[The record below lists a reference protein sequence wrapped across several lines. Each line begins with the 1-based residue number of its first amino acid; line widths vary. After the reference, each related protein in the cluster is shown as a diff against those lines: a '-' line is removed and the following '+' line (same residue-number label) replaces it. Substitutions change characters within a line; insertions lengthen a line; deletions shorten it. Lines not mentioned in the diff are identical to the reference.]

1 MTHTPTTPS
10 TLVALSDPQSAA
22 AEAFR
27 TVRTNIQF
35 AGLDRTLQLLTVT
48 SAGIDEGKSQVA
60 ANLAITMAQAEQRV
74 VLVDCDLRRPALHTL
89 FGLNNDVGITTMLL
103 ASEGTPAPLQ
113 QTSVPGLQL
122 LASGPLPPRPADI
135 LGSRRLGEI
144 LHALRA
150 VADVIIIDTPP
161 VLAVTDAVVLAPRV
175 DGVILVLRAGHTR
188 REPAKQARAV
198 LEKSKAN
205 IVGIVLNDAEL
216 NATTDYYG

>member
-1 MTHTPTTPS
+1 MTSAPMS
-10 TLVALSDPQSAA
+10 QSSLVALSDPQSAA

-27 TVRTNIQF
+27 TLRTNIQF

-89 FGLNNDVGITTMLL
+89 FGLSNDTGITTMLL
-103 ASEGTPAPLQ
+103 ANEGTPAPLQ

-135 LGSRRLGEI
+135 LGSRRIGEI
-144 LHALRA
+144 LHALRD

-175 DGVILVLRAGHTR
+175 DGVILVLRAGYTR
-188 REPAKQARAV
+188 REPAKQARSV

-216 NATTDYYG
+216 KATTDYYG

>member
-1 MTHTPTTPS
+1 MTTINPPVS
-10 TLVALSDPQSAA
+10 LVALSEPQSAA

-27 TVRTNIQF
+27 TLRTNIQF
-35 AGLDRTLQLLTVT
+35 AGLDRTLQLISVT
-48 SAGIDEGKSQVA
+48 SAGVDEGKSAVA

-89 FGLNNDVGITTMLL
+89 FGLNNEQGITTMLL
-103 ASEGTPAPLQ
+103 ASEGTAAPLQ
-113 QTSVPGLQL
+113 ATSVPGLSL

-135 LGSRRLGEI
+135 LGSRRFGEI
-144 LHALRA
+144 LQSLRDS
-150 VADVIIIDTPP
+150 ADVVIIDTPP

-175 DGVILVLRAGHTR
+175 DGVILVMRAGHTR
-188 REPAKQARAV
+188 REPAKQAKTV
-198 LEKSKAN
+198 LEKAKAN